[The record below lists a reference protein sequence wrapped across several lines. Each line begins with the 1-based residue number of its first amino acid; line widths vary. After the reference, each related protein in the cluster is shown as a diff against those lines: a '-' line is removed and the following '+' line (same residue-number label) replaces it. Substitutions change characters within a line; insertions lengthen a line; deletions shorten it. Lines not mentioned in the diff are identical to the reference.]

1 MLRNGRNGFVL
12 VFVLLAFFLRLRLA
26 FWVSIGVPLSILG
39 ALALFPYAGVSINVL
54 SLFAFILVLGPNHK
68 RARFPKLARAVTGST
83 DISEVPA
90 RRVIDP
96 YARKE
101 RIKDH
106 DVAVSRTHR
115 MDYEPELVSF
125 VASRPQL
132 QQRAW
137 IHDPRGGLTH
147 HRRWT

>member
-1 MLRNGRNGFVL
+1 VIPAAIGLDRQTLRSQDNSTNVDQRE
-12 VFVLLAFFLRLRLA
+12 RT
-26 FWVSIGVPLSILG
+26 PLIKHRKR
-39 ALALFPYAGVSINVL
+39 IT
-54 SLFAFILVLGPNHK
+54 PNHK
-68 RARFPKLARAVTGST
+68 RARFSKLARAVTGST

-101 RIKDH
+101 RIKDR
-106 DVAVSRTHR
+106 DVAVSRTHC

-132 QQRAW
+132 QQRAR